1 MMRRFDPDDRATP
14 GAGGKVLR
22 RFVHYLKPYRRQNVI
37 AISSILALTVAEL
50 LPPWLFSRAA
60 TLVTSD
66 DATMRDINVL
76 GAAAAGT
83 LILRA
88 VSSWSQLYHTTWL
101 GHTVV
106 ADLRVAL
113 FRKLQSLSIGYIERR
128 GVGSL
133 MSRIQNDV
141 GVMNDFFSDSAAA
154 ILSRSLILIGIIVV
168 MFLANWQL
176 ALLACV
182 VVPPMVL
189 ALRYFRTHALIAYR
203 RTRTA
208 ASMLNADLAE
218 SIAGVRVTAAFG
230 QQDRRFTAFT
240 GLNRNALVASMTA
253 ARQIALALPVAQL
266 ASSIATALILV
277 GMGRSLFGIEPSVG
291 DIVLFIGL
299 IDRFFEPIRDLSQQ
313 FTAVQSTVAASERVF
328 QMIDL
333 EPELQDDP
341 DAIELPPIEGRV
353 AVSSVTFGYLE
364 TPVLRDVTFGAEPGQ
379 VIALVG
385 ETGAG
390 KSSII
395 NLLVRFHDV
404 WEGSVT
410 YDGIDVRAVTQQ
422 SLRSQIALVLQDSFL
437 FSQTVREN
445 IRFGRPDAG
454 DIEVEQAAVE
464 VGADEF
470 IRRLPLGYDTPVTE
484 RGSTL
489 SAGQRQLLSLARAL
503 LADRRV
509 LILDEAT
516 SSVDSET
523 ELQIQRGIARLL
535 KGRTSFVIAHRL
547 STIRSADLVL
557 VLQNGEIVE
566 RGSHDQLIELGGYYA
581 RLHAA
586 QWQEQPVAD

>member
-1 MMRRFDPDDRATP
+1 MRRFDPDDRAEP

-22 RFVHYLKPYRRQNVI
+22 RFLPYLRPYKRQNTI
-37 AISSILALTVAEL
+37 AILSILALTVAEL

-66 DATMRDINVL
+66 TATMRDINIL

-83 LILRA
+83 LILRTLA
-88 VSSWSQLYHTTWL
+88 SWSQLYHTTWL
-101 GHTVV
+101 GHTIV

-113 FRKLQSLSIGYIERR
+113 FRKLQSFSIGFIERR

-141 GVMNDFFSDSAAA
+141 GVMNDFFSDSAAT
-154 ILSRSLILIGIIVV
+154 ILSRSLILIGIVIV

-176 ALLACV
+176 AILACV
-182 VVPPMVL
+182 VVPPMIL

-203 RTRTA
+203 KTRTA
-208 ASMLNADLAE
+208 ASLLNADLAE
-218 SIAGVRVTAAFG
+218 SIAGVRVTAAYG
-230 QQDRRFTAFT
+230 QQDRRFATFT

-266 ASSIATALILV
+266 ASSAATALILA
-277 GMGRSLFGIEPSVG
+277 GMGSTVFGIESSVG
-291 DIVLFIGL
+291 DVVLFIGL

-328 QMIDL
+328 QMLDL
-333 EPELQDDP
+333 ELELE
-341 DAIELPPIEGRV
+341 DATNAMTLPPIEGRV
-353 AVSSVTFGYLE
+353 AVNHVTFGYLE
-364 TPVLRDVTFGAEPGQ
+364 TAVLRDVSFAAEPGQ

-390 KSSII
+390 KSSMI

-404 WEGSVT
+404 WRGSVT

-437 FSQTVREN
+437 FSQSVREN
-445 IRFGRPDAG
+445 IRFGRPDAS
-454 DIEVEQAAVE
+454 DDEVEQAAIE
-464 VGADEF
+464 VGADPF
-470 IRRLPLGYDTPVTE
+470 IQRLPQGYDTPVTE

-535 KGRTSFVIAHRL
+535 TGRTSFVIAHRL

-566 RGSHDQLIELGGYYA
+566 RGTHDELIALGGYYA
-581 RLHAA
+581 RLHAS
-586 QWQEQPVAD
+586 QWLEQPVAD